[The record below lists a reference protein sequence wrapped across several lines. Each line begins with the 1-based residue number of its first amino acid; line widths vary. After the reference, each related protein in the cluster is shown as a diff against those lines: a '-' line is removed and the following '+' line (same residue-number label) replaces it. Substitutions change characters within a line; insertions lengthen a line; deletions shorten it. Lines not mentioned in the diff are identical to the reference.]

1 MKVALIGGTGFVGSA
16 LLDELLGRGHAVV
29 ALARD
34 PQKYAPRNGL
44 TVVRADVQDAQQ
56 VRQAVAGSD
65 AVVSGF
71 NAGWSNPDIYA
82 DIMRGSHAIQEGTR
96 AAGIKRYI
104 VVGGAGSL
112 YAAPG
117 LQIVDTPEVP
127 AAIRD
132 GARAARD
139 LLEQLQQQEQ
149 QLEWTFLSPPIG
161 FHPGVSTERT
171 GKYRVG
177 RDQPLMNGDQP
188 GSISAADLAVAVVD
202 ELERPAH
209 VRERFTIAY

>member
-16 LLDELLGRGHAVV
+16 LLDELLERGHAVV

-34 PQKYAPRNGL
+34 PQKYTPRAGL
-44 TVVRADVQDAQQ
+44 SVVRADVQDAQQ
-56 VRQAVAGSD
+56 VQQAVAGVD
-65 AVVSGF
+65 AVLSGF
-71 NAGWSNPDIYA
+71 NAGWGNPDIYQ
-82 DIMRGSHAIQEGTR
+82 DFMQGSRAIQAGTK
-96 AAGIKRYI
+96 AAGVKRYI

-117 LQIVDTPEVP
+117 VQIVDTPGFP
-127 AAIRD
+127 APILD

-139 LLEQLQQQEQ
+139 LLKELQEQEQ
-149 QLEWTFLSPPIG
+149 QLDWTFLSPPVA
-161 FHPGVSTERT
+161 FKPGARGART
-171 GKYRVG
+171 GHYRVG
-177 RDQPLMNGDQP
+177 KDQPLMDGDQP

-209 VRERFTIAY
+209 VRQRFTIAH

>member
-16 LLDELLGRGHAVV
+16 LLDELLRRGHEVV

-34 PQKYAPRNGL
+34 PAKYTPRPGL
-44 TVVRADVQDAQQ
+44 SVVRADVQDAQQ
-56 VRQAVAGSD
+56 VRQAVAGCD
-65 AVVSGF
+65 AVLSGF
-71 NAGWSNPDIYA
+71 NAGWGNPDIYK
-82 DIMRGSHAIQEGTR
+82 DFMQGSRAIQAGIK
-96 AAGIKRYI
+96 AAGVKRYI

-117 LQIVDTPEVP
+117 VQIVDTPGFP
-127 AAIRD
+127 AAILD

-139 LLEQLQQQEQ
+139 LLKELQEQEQ
-149 QLEWTFLSPPIG
+149 QLDWTLLSPPIG
-161 FHPGVSTERT
+161 FVPGGRGERT

-177 RDQPLMNGDQP
+177 KDQPLMDGDQP
-188 GSISAADLAVAVVD
+188 GTISAADLAVAVVD

-209 VRERFTIAY
+209 VRQRFTIAY

>member
-16 LLDELLGRGHAVV
+16 LLDELLQRGHEVV

-34 PQKYAPRNGL
+34 PQKYAPRAGL

-56 VRQAVAGSD
+56 VQQAVAGSD

-71 NAGWSNPDIYA
+71 NAGWANPDIYA
-82 DIMRGSHAIQEGTR
+82 DFMKGSHAIQDGTR

-117 LQIVDTPEVP
+117 VQIVDTPEFP

-139 LLEQLQQQEQ
+139 LLKELQEQEQ

-177 RDQPLMNGDQP
+177 KDQPLMNGDQP

-209 VRERFTIAY
+209 VRARFTIAH

>member
-16 LLDELLGRGHAVV
+16 LLDELLHRGHEVV

-34 PQKYAPRNGL
+34 PQKYTPRAGL
-44 TVVRADVQDAQQ
+44 SVVRADVQDAQQ
-56 VRQAVAGSD
+56 VQQAVAGSD
-65 AVVSGF
+65 AVLSGF
-71 NAGWSNPDIYA
+71 NAGWGNPDIYN
-82 DIMRGSHAIQEGTR
+82 DFMHGSRAIQAGTK
-96 AAGIKRYI
+96 AAGIQRYI

-117 LQIVDTPEVP
+117 LQIVDTPGFP
-127 AAIRD
+127 AAILE

-139 LLEQLQQQEQ
+139 LLKELQAQEQ

-161 FHPGVSTERT
+161 FLPGERGERT

-177 RDQPLMNGDQP
+177 RDEPLMHGDQP

-209 VRERFTIAY
+209 LRQRFTIAH

>member
-16 LLDELLGRGHAVV
+16 LLDELLRRGHQVV

-34 PQKYAPRNGL
+34 PAKYTPRPGL
-44 TVVRADVQDAQQ
+44 SVVRADVQDAQQ
-56 VRQAVAGSD
+56 VRQAVAGCD
-65 AVVSGF
+65 AVLSGF
-71 NAGWSNPDIYA
+71 NAGWGNPDIYQ
-82 DIMRGSHAIQEGTR
+82 DFMQGSRAIQAGIK
-96 AAGIKRYI
+96 AAGVKRYI

-117 LQIVDTPEVP
+117 VQIVDTPGFP
-127 AAIRD
+127 AAILD

-139 LLEQLQQQEQ
+139 LLKELQEQEQ
-149 QLEWTFLSPPIG
+149 QLDWTLLSPPIG
-161 FHPGVSTERT
+161 FVPGGRGERT

-177 RDQPLMNGDQP
+177 KDQPLMDGDQP
-188 GSISAADLAVAVVD
+188 GTISAADLAVAVVD

-209 VRERFTIAY
+209 VRQRFTIAY

>member
-16 LLDELLGRGHAVV
+16 LLDELLQRGHQGV

-34 PQKYAPRNGL
+34 PQKYTARPGL
-44 TVVRADVQDAQQ
+44 SVVRADVQDAQQ
-56 VRQAVAGSD
+56 VQQAVAGCD
-65 AVVSGF
+65 AVLSGF
-71 NAGWSNPDIYA
+71 NAGWNNPDIYQ
-82 DIMRGSHAIQEGTR
+82 DFMNGSRAIQAGTK
-96 AAGIKRYI
+96 AAGVKRYI

-117 LQIVDTPEVP
+117 LQIVDTPEFP

-139 LLEQLQQQEQ
+139 LLKELQDSEQ
-149 QLEWTFLSPPIG
+149 QLDWTFLSPPIG
-161 FHPGVSTERT
+161 FHPGERGQRT
-171 GKYRVG
+171 GQYRVG
-177 RDQPLMNGDQP
+177 KDQPLMNGDQP
-188 GSISAADLAVAVVD
+188 GTISAADLAVAVVD

-209 VRERFTIAY
+209 VRERFTIGY

>member
-16 LLDELLGRGHAVV
+16 LLDELLQRGHAVV

-34 PQKYAPRNGL
+34 PQKYPARTGL
-44 TVVRADVQDAQQ
+44 SVVRADVQDAQQ
-56 VRQAVAGSD
+56 VQQAVAGSD
-65 AVVSGF
+65 AVLSGF
-71 NAGWSNPDIYA
+71 NAGWSNPDIYN
-82 DIMRGSHAIQEGTR
+82 DFMHGSRAIQAGTK
-96 AAGIKRYI
+96 AAGVPRYI

-117 LQIVDTPEVP
+117 LQIVDTPEFP

-139 LLEQLQQQEQ
+139 LLQELQDQEQ

-161 FHPGVSTERT
+161 FVPGERGQRT
-171 GKYRVG
+171 GRYRVG
-177 RDQPLMNGDQP
+177 KDQPLMDGDQP

>member
-16 LLDELLGRGHAVV
+16 LLDELLQRGHEVV

-34 PQKYAPRNGL
+34 PQKYTPRAGL
-44 TVVRADVQDAQQ
+44 SVVRADVQDAQQ
-56 VRQAVAGSD
+56 VQQAVAGSD
-65 AVVSGF
+65 AVISGF
-71 NAGWSNPDIYA
+71 NAGWSNPDIYH
-82 DIMRGSHAIQEGTR
+82 DFMQGSHAIQDGTK
-96 AAGIKRYI
+96 AAGIQRYI

-117 LQIVDTPEVP
+117 LQIVDTPEFP

-139 LLEQLQQQEQ
+139 VLKELQAQEQ

-161 FHPGVSTERT
+161 FHPGVSSERT

-177 RDQPLMNGDQP
+177 KDQPLMDGAQP

-209 VRERFTIAY
+209 VRQRFTIAH

>member
-16 LLDELLGRGHAVV
+16 LLDELLQRGHEVV

-34 PQKYAPRNGL
+34 PGKYPARPGL
-44 TVVRADVQDAQQ
+44 SVVRADVQDAQQ
-56 VRQAVAGSD
+56 VQQAVTGSD
-65 AVVSGF
+65 AVLSAF
-71 NAGWSNPDIYA
+71 NAGWGNPNIYQ
-82 DIMRGSHAIQEGTR
+82 DFMQGSHSIQAGTK
-96 AAGIKRYI
+96 AAGVKRYI

-117 LQIVDTPEVP
+117 LQIVDTPGFP
-127 AAIRD
+127 APILD

-139 LLEQLQQQEQ
+139 LLKELQAQEHD
-149 QLEWTFLSPPIG
+149 LDWTFLSPPIG
-161 FHPGVSTERT
+161 FKPGVRAERT
-171 GKYRVG
+171 GRYRVG
-177 RDQPLMNGDQP
+177 RDEPLMDGDQP

-209 VRERFTIAY
+209 VRQRFTIAH

>member
-16 LLDELLGRGHAVV
+16 LLDELLRRGHEVV

-34 PQKYAPRNGL
+34 PAKYTPRPGL
-44 TVVRADVQDAQQ
+44 SVVRADVQDAQQ
-56 VRQAVAGSD
+56 VRQAVAGCD
-65 AVVSGF
+65 AVLSGF
-71 NAGWSNPDIYA
+71 NAGWGNPDIYQ
-82 DIMRGSHAIQEGTR
+82 DFMQGSRAIQAGIQ
-96 AAGIKRYI
+96 AAGVKRYI

-117 LQIVDTPEVP
+117 VQIVDTPGFP
-127 AAIRD
+127 AAILD

-139 LLEQLQQQEQ
+139 LLKELQEQEQ
-149 QLEWTFLSPPIG
+149 QLDWTLLSPPIG
-161 FHPGVSTERT
+161 FVPGGRGERT

-177 RDQPLMNGDQP
+177 KDQPLMDGDQP
-188 GSISAADLAVAVVD
+188 GTISAADLAVAVVD

-209 VRERFTIAY
+209 VRQRFTIAY